1 MLEGHWWES
10 LSDVP
15 ALPAAESK
23 LHMVAAGHMPEGSLP
38 GLLGFSRVPNGGASG
53 SVATGMLAR
62 ASAVGIAPKPP
73 GKQEQGGH
81 CSLMLFLPRMTT
93 NGSLPFDTARGW
105 GWPN

>member
-1 MLEGHWWES
+1 MYMPVLMG
-10 LSDVP
+10 DAP
-15 ALPAAESK
+15 TLPAAGSK

-38 GLLGFSRVPNGGASG
+38 GLLGFSHVPNGGASG

-62 ASAVGIAPKPP
+62 ALAVGITPKPP
-73 GKQEQGGH
+73 GKQEQGGGH

-93 NGSLPFDTARGW
+93 NGPLPFDTAHGW